1 MLAIFVLIK
10 LHVRFITT
18 RPAGSPAEA
27 GVEETT
33 GLQKYHDNARKCNA
47 KVFEDCYPPMELSSG
62 YGGPGHGSYGS
73 TDEPESGD
81 GEEGEIPG
89 REANR
94 GCVPNNE

>member
-1 MLAIFVLIK
+1 
-10 LHVRFITT
+10 
-18 RPAGSPAEA
+18 
-27 GVEETT
+27 
-33 GLQKYHDNARKCNA
+33 
-47 KVFEDCYPPMELSSG
+47 MELSSG

-81 GEEGEIPG
+81 GEEGEMPA